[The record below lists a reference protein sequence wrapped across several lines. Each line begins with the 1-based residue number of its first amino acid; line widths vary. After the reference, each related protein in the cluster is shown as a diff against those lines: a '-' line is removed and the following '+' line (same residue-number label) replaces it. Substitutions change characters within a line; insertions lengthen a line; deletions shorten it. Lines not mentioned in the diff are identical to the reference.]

1 MRIISGN
8 SKGRRIQEPKDLNTR
23 PLKDLTKESIFNI
36 LTHSNKLTIK
46 LENSNVLDLFS
57 GVGSFGLECLS
68 RESSNVTFVEN
79 YKNVLPVLKKN
90 ILDLNYQKN
99 SLIIEKDIFNN
110 FSLKNLKK
118 KFDIIFMDPPYKEK
132 KVSSI
137 LEIFLS
143 CCNETLSETI
153 IEWNNKKSLCIV
165 LCSKGYPEEFKKNV
179 LIKNLD
185 KIKFNENEYYYHAGT
200 KVIKEQI
207 YATGGRVFNF
217 VCLSSNFL
225 KARIK
230 IINLINSLNW
240 DGGFYRKDIGY
251 KVIDE

>member
-79 YKNVLPVLKKN
+79 YHNVLPVLKKN

-99 SLIIEKDIFNN
+99 SLIIEKDIIKN

-137 LEIFLS
+137 LD
-143 CCNETLSETI
+143 NI
-153 IEWNNKKSLCIV
+153 IENDILNNNGIIIIHRHKKEIDQFP
-165 LCSKGYPEEFKKNV
+165 K
-179 LIKNLD
+179 
-185 KIKFNENEYYYHAGT
+185 KFNIIEKKTYG
-200 KVIKEQI
+200 I
-207 YATGGRVFNF
+207 
-217 VCLSSNFL
+217 S
-225 KARIK
+225 K
-230 IINLINSLNW
+230 IFFGNY
-240 DGGFYRKDIGY
+240 F
-251 KVIDE
+251 